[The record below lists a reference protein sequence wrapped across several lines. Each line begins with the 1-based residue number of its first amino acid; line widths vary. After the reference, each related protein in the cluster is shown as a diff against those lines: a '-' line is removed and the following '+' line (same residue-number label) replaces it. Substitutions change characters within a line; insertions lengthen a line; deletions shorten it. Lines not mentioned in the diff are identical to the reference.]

1 MENRDYRA
9 LLVSQTDAVCTLT
22 LNRPARR
29 NALSAGLVNELL
41 YALEDAHADASVRVI
56 VLTGA
61 GDSFCAGGDFS
72 QMSGEERG
80 LLEVKGGFPELLL
93 ALLNATK
100 PTVAR
105 VNGHA
110 LGGGLGL
117 VAACTF
123 AVAAEGAQLGTPE
136 IRVGL
141 FPFMILAVLERV
153 VSRRRLTELSL
164 SGERLSAAQG
174 TSLGLLSQAVPAAE
188 LDRAVLHYTELV
200 TSKSPKTIELGLR
213 ALRDSEG
220 LPVEQQLP
228 LLSERLME
236 ALGTEDAQE
245 GLRAFLE
252 KRAPVWTGR

>member
-1 MENRDYRA
+1 MEKRDYRA
-9 LLVSQTDAVCTLT
+9 LLVSQAGPVCTLT

-41 YALEDAHADASVRVI
+41 YALEDAHTDPSVQAI

-61 GDSFCAGGDFS
+61 GEIFCAGGDFS
-72 QMSGEERG
+72 QMSGEEPG

-93 ALLNATK
+93 ALLNVTK
-100 PTVAR
+100 PVVAR

-123 AVAAEGAQLGTPE
+123 AVGVHGAELGTPE

-153 VSRRRLTELSL
+153 VGRRRLTELFL
-164 SGERLSAAQG
+164 SGERLSAAAAAQ
-174 TSLGLLSQAVPAAE
+174 LGLLSRAVDKEE
-188 LDRAVLHYTELV
+188 LDAAVAHYTSLV

-220 LPVEQQLP
+220 LRVEEQLP
-228 LLSERLME
+228 LLSQRLAE

-252 KRAPVWTGR
+252 KRSPRWVGR

>member
-1 MENRDYRA
+1 MENRDYQA
-9 LLVSQTDAVCTLT
+9 LLVSQSGAVCTLT

-41 YALEDAHADASVRVI
+41 HALEDAHADPSVRVI

-72 QMSGEERG
+72 QMSGEEQG

-93 ALLNATK
+93 ALLDTTK
-100 PTVAR
+100 PIVAR

-117 VAACTF
+117 VAASTF
-123 AVAAEGAQLGTPE
+123 AVAAESAQLGTPE

-141 FPFMILAVLERV
+141 FPFMILAVLGRV
-153 VSRRRLTELSL
+153 VSRRRLTELFL

-174 TSLGLLSQAVPAAE
+174 VSLGLLSQAVPAAE
-188 LDRAVLHYTELV
+188 LDAAVAHYTELV

-220 LPVEQQLP
+220 LRVEEQLP
-228 LLSERLME
+228 LLSERLML

-252 KRAPVWTGR
+252 KRPPVWVGR